1 MRILR
6 VGLVLV
12 LLAAVSACG
21 NGDDTATSTDP
32 TTPTS
37 TTITSEPPVT
47 TAPSTESV
55 TTTTASPDT
64 TEPAAT
70 TAPASTAPVSTPAPT
85 TPTTNPTL
93 VDVRIYL
100 LRGERLAV
108 AHRQVEGPAVL
119 RNALAELLD
128 GPTDSERAAGLHT
141 EIPDGTTLRDLN
153 LANGLATVDLSRD
166 YERGGGTL
174 SMTARL
180 AQVIFTATQFD
191 NADEVL
197 FWLDG
202 TPVEFFGGE
211 GIVLDVAQQRQDVDW
226 AFTKGIIIDTPLP
239 GATVTSPIT
248 VTGEGDVFE
257 ADFPMEVRR
266 NGERISDVVIVFAGA
281 WGNWADF
288 HTTISVDAPPVRSNS
303 SPSAPW
309 AAPPTASPTAR
320 STSTPSSRSPSR
332 ADVPV
337 RGRVGSS
344 RSHATRYCNDASRSF
359 PDGAI

>member
-6 VGLVLV
+6 VGLVLGM
-12 LLAAVSACG
+12 LAAASACG

-55 TTTTASPDT
+55 ATTTTESPDT

-70 TAPASTAPVSTPAPT
+70 TTPASTAPVSTPAPT

-108 AHRQVEGPAVL
+108 THRQVEGPAVL
-119 RNALAELLD
+119 RNALAELLE

-141 EIPDGTTLRDLN
+141 EIPDGTTLRDLK
-153 LANGLATVDLSRD
+153 LADGLATVDLSRD

-202 TPVEFFGGE
+202 APVEFFGGE
-211 GIVLDVAQQRQDVDW
+211 GIVLGDAQQRRDVDW
-226 AFTKGIIIDTPLP
+226 ALTKGIIIDTPLP

-266 NGERISDVVIVFAGA
+266 NGERIGDVVIVFAGA

-288 HTTISVDAPPVRSNS
+288 ETTISVDAPAGPIELVALSPVGC
-303 SPSAPW
+303 
-309 AAPPTASPTAR
+309 
-320 STSTPSSRSPSR
+320 TPDSEPNCPM
-332 ADVPV
+332 DLETIVPLTLT
-337 RGRVGSS
+337 G
-344 RSHATRYCNDASRSF
+344 
-359 PDGAI
+359 

>member
-1 MRILR
+1 M
-6 VGLVLV
+6 
-12 LLAAVSACG
+12 
-21 NGDDTATSTDP
+21 
-32 TTPTS
+32 
-37 TTITSEPPVT
+37 
-47 TAPSTESV
+47 
-55 TTTTASPDT
+55 
-64 TEPAAT
+64 
-70 TAPASTAPVSTPAPT
+70 
-85 TPTTNPTL
+85 
-93 VDVRIYL
+93 RIYL

-108 AHRQVEGPAVL
+108 THRQVEGPAVL
-119 RNALAELLD
+119 RNALAELLE

-153 LANGLATVDLSRD
+153 LADGLATVDLSRD

-202 TPVEFFGGE
+202 APVEFFGGE
-211 GIVLDVAQQRQDVDW
+211 GIVLGDAQQRRDVDW

-266 NGERISDVVIVFAGA
+266 NGERIGDVVIVFAGA

-288 HTTISVDAPPVRSNS
+288 QTTISVDAPAGPIELVALSPVGC
-303 SPSAPW
+303 
-309 AAPPTASPTAR
+309 
-320 STSTPSSRSPSR
+320 TPDSEPNCPI
-332 ADVPV
+332 DLETIVPL
-337 RGRVGSS
+337 
-344 RSHATRYCNDASRSF
+344 TLTD
-359 PDGAI
+359 

>member
-6 VGLVLV
+6 VGLVLGM
-12 LLAAVSACG
+12 LAVASACG
-21 NGDDTATSTDP
+21 NGDDTGTRTNPPDS

-47 TAPSTESV
+47 TASRAESGA
-55 TTTTASPDT
+55 TTMAESPDN

-70 TAPASTAPVSTPAPT
+70 ATPASTAPVSTPAPT

-100 LRGERLAV
+100 LSGERLAV
-108 AHRQVEGPAVL
+108 THRQVEGPAVL
-119 RNALAELLD
+119 NNALAALLE

-141 EIPDGTTLRDLN
+141 EIPDGTTLRDLK
-153 LANGLATVDLSRD
+153 LADGLATVDLSRD

-191 NADEVL
+191 STDEVL

-202 TPVEFFGGE
+202 APVEFFGGE
-211 GIVLDVAQQRQDVDW
+211 GIVLGDAQQRRDVDW
-226 AFTKGIIIDTPLP
+226 ALTKGIIIDTPLP

-257 ADFPMEVRR
+257 ADFPIEVRR

-288 HTTISVDAPPVRSNS
+288 ETTISVDAPVGPIELVALSPVGC
-303 SPSAPW
+303 
-309 AAPPTASPTAR
+309 
-320 STSTPSSRSPSR
+320 TPDSEPNCPM
-332 ADVPV
+332 DLETIVPLTLT
-337 RGRVGSS
+337 G
-344 RSHATRYCNDASRSF
+344 
-359 PDGAI
+359 